1 MPTEKQLANLEKGK
15 ATQFISGEKAAEN
28 GKKGGIASGKSRAAL
43 KSFRQI
49 DAETTTSEERR
60 EMLDKL
66 KQMALRGNIKALEL
80 YLKIIGEYETK
91 IMASIREPLR
101 NLSLAEIK
109 ELIDDA

>member
-1 MPTEKQLANLEKGK
+1 
-15 ATQFISGEKAAEN
+15 
-28 GKKGGIASGKSRAAL
+28 
-43 KSFRQI
+43 
-49 DAETTTSEERR
+49 
-60 EMLDKL
+60 MLDKL

-91 IMASIREPLR
+91 IMATIREPLR